1 MNNFWEHTGFEA
13 WEEYVQLEI
22 IPMLQASAAS
32 ISLVP
37 RGSTDVKFAVELGL
51 SIMMDKPIIAL
62 VRPGSSIPAAL
73 ARAADEL
80 VEVDIKK
87 DPDAAQRSISA
98 AYARVMRSRLGHVP
112 LENMEDSDEDN

>member
-51 SIMMDKPIIAL
+51 SIMLDKPIIVL